1 MLTSDLKL
9 QLRTRELIFGS
20 WVSFAHPSIT
30 EIFASHEFDFLA
42 IDLEHR
48 IINLEQAQRIIA
60 ASQYFSVPCL
70 AAKRGT
76 TDNSAYFATKF
87 GATALT
93 QSLCKK
99 LRPNGIRVNA
109 VCLVLI
115 ETPGLL
121 QALKNEQSPSG
132 NNPKEFLLILRFHKQ
147 HLENCRP

>member
-9 QLRTRELIFGS
+9 RLRTRGLNFGS
-20 WVSFAHPSIT
+20 WVSFTHPSIA
-30 EIFASHEFDFLA
+30 EIFASHKFDFLA
-42 IDLEHR
+42 IDLEHGT
-48 IINLEQAQRIIA
+48 INLEQAQRIIGA
-60 ASQYFSVPCL
+60 TQHFSVPCL

-76 TDNSAYFATKF
+76 TNNSAYFVTKF

-109 VCLVLI
+109 IYLVLN
-115 ETPGLL
+115 ETPELL

-147 HLENCRP
+147 HLEGCQP